1 MLRARWVRRDMEVS
15 SMVSRSSGAVR
26 GALLALFAIALALVV
41 AGCSGGQDT
50 PGPKAENVVTKPTA
64 VARDIPEDE
73 PVARVAAQVDP
84 SVVQVNVRAI
94 QETPF
99 GAQEGQSIG
108 SGVIY
113 RKDGYII
120 TNNHVVEGAQEVNVA
135 FADGTT
141 LKGRVVGTDPN
152 TDLGVIKVD
161 RDNLPAAAFDTK
173 TAPIIGQLAVAIG
186 SPSGFQSTV
195 TAGVVSGLNRNL
207 PAEYTAGDPQEA
219 RALVDL
225 IQTDA
230 AISPGNSGGALV
242 NRKGQVMGINV
253 AYLPQTQSGA
263 PVEGIGFAIPARTA
277 ASVADEIISTGH
289 ASTPYVGVRTEDL
302 TPEAAQQF
310 GLKVTS
316 GVLVAS
322 ITPNSPASAAGIR
335 RGDVITAIN
344 NTKVENSSDLFAA
357 LRNYNPGDTV
367 NITLANA
374 QTGDQRTV
382 QVQLAQLPQ
391 QQ

>member
-1 MLRARWVRRDMEVS
+1 MRRARWVRGDMEVS
-15 SMVSRSSGAVR
+15 SMAGRSSGAIR
-26 GALLALFAIALALVV
+26 GALLVLFAVALALAV
-41 AGCSGGQDT
+41 AGCSGGQNT
-50 PGPKAENVVTKPTA
+50 PGQKAENVVTKPAA
-64 VARDIPEDE
+64 VARDIPENE

-99 GAQEGQSIG
+99 GTQEGQGIG

-141 LKGRVVGTDPN
+141 LRGRVVGTDPN
-152 TDLGVIKVD
+152 TDLAVIKVD
-161 RDNLPAAAFDTK
+161 RNNLPAAAFDTRG
-173 TAPIIGQLAVAIG
+173 APIIGQLAVAIG

-230 AISPGNSGGALV
+230 AISPGNSGGALA
-242 NRKGQVMGINV
+242 NRDGEVIGINV
-253 AYLPQTQSGA
+253 AYLPPAQTGA
-263 PVEGIGFAIPARTA
+263 ENIGFAIPASTA
-277 ASVADEIISTGH
+277 TSVADEIISTGR
-289 ASTPYVGVRTEDL
+289 ASTPYIGIVPADL

-310 GLKVTS
+310 GLKVNS
-316 GVLVAS
+316 GVLVENVA
-322 ITPNSPASAAGIR
+322 PNSPASAAGISQS
-335 RGDVITAIN
+335 DVIMAIG
-344 NTKVENSSDLFAA
+344 NTKVEGSSDLYAA
-357 LRNYNPGDTV
+357 LRDYNPGDTV

-374 QTGDQRTV
+374 QTGEQRTV
-382 QVQLAQLPQ
+382 QVRLAERSQ
-391 QQ
+391 QR